1 MTLFGMTFAFLE
13 ERDYSLSYKM
23 PFLLSFIDHM
33 DTIGD
38 AKIEDVLTDY
48 IAFIRTGSIKDCR
61 WIAPAALIMP
71 RL

>member
-1 MTLFGMTFAFLE
+1 
-13 ERDYSLSYKM
+13 M

-48 IAFIRTGSIKDCR
+48 IAFIRTESIKDCR
-61 WIAPAALIMP
+61 WIAPAALIML